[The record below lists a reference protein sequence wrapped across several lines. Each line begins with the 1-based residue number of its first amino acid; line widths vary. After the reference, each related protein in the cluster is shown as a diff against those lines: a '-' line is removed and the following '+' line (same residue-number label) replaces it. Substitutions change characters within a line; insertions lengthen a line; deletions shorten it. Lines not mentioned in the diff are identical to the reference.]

1 MKQEQCVNIAAVCR
15 LGYRHGMADGF
26 DIHLNEDQARR
37 LKAAA
42 EAAGVEPTAYALQAL
57 EGVIGDV
64 SVAGVSEYP
73 AAWVVEDAERWAEYE
88 RTGVTIPLEDALAA
102 FDAALDEK
110 LRAKAR

>member
-42 EAAGVEPTAYALQAL
+42 EAAGVEPTAYALKAL
-57 EGVIGDV
+57 EGVIGDI
-64 SVAGVSEYP
+64 SITGVSEYP
-73 AAWVVEDAERWAEYE
+73 AAWVAEDAERWAEYE
-88 RTGVTIPLEDALAA
+88 RTGVTIPLEEALQDFHANLA
-102 FDAALDEK
+102 RRLAEK
-110 LRAKAR
+110 S

>member
-1 MKQEQCVNIAAVCR
+1 
-15 LGYRHGMADGF
+15 MADGF

-57 EGVIGDV
+57 EGAIA
-64 SVAGVSEYP
+64 SVEPTGFGEYP
-73 AAWVVEDAERWAEYE
+73 AAWLAEDEERWAEYE

-102 FDAALDEK
+102 FDAALEEK